1 MTRWCEQCDRPVEGE
16 TCEVCGEPVDD
27 PVREPIPWRW
37 RFFIVVTI
45 IYVIWRIYQLISWL
59 SH

>member
-1 MTRWCEQCDRPVEGE
+1 MAQWCETCDRPVEGDV
-16 TCEVCGEPVDD
+16 CEMCGNTVVEP
-27 PVREPIPWRW
+27 PREAIPWRW

-45 IYVIWRIYQLISWL
+45 IYVIWRIYQLITWL

>member
-1 MTRWCEQCDRPVEGE
+1 VTRWCETCDRPVEGE
-16 TCEVCGEPVDD
+16 ACEICGDAVSES
-27 PVREPIPWRW
+27 VREPIPWRW